1 MVVVLTTKGMKIM
14 LRMRLAAI
22 VAVITLIVVGLGGT
36 ASARDDHGWTVSTFS
51 DGPINFSI
59 VAGNGPNECPNLPAG
74 VTVTGSATIDHVVKS
89 RTDRGG
95 ILHVI
100 DKAESNGE
108 ATDGRNTYRYS
119 YDNVVWSRNSLADP
133 DTTAGIMTDLFILKL
148 RHRTVLRNGFIANAT
163 FGPGA
168 PGGLGF
174 HLDPIFAF
182 GDPFN
187 FPNGG
192 GRCDPI

>member
-1 MVVVLTTKGMKIM
+1 MTRKRLAMFVGVIATLVLTF
-14 LRMRLAAI
+14 
-22 VAVITLIVVGLGGT
+22 GGT
-36 ASARDDHGWTVSTFS
+36 ASARNDGDNGWTVSTFS

-59 VAGNGPNECPNLPAG
+59 VGGNGPNECPNLPAG
-74 VTVTGSATIDHVVKS
+74 VTVSGTAIIDHVVKS
-89 RTDRGG
+89 RVDRAG

-100 DKAESNGE
+100 DRAESNGV
-108 ATDGRNTYRYS
+108 ATNNGTTYRYS
-119 YDNVVWSRNSLADP
+119 YDNVVLAKNSLADP
-133 DTTAGIMTDLFILKL
+133 DTIVGIMIDAFTLKL
-148 RHRTVLRNGFIANAT
+148 QHQTVLRNGFIANGT

-174 HLDPIFAF
+174 YLVPIHEF

>member
-1 MVVVLTTKGMKIM
+1 MFVGMIATIVL
-14 LRMRLAAI
+14 AF
-22 VAVITLIVVGLGGT
+22 GGT
-36 ASARDDHGWTVSTFS
+36 ASAQNDDNHGWTVSTS
-51 DGPINFSI
+51 SEGPIPFTI

-74 VTVTGSATIDHVVKS
+74 VTVSGSAFINHVVKT
-89 RTDRGG
+89 RIDRGG

-100 DKAESNGE
+100 DRAESNGV
-108 ATDGRNTYRYS
+108 ATGNGNTYQYS
-119 YDNVVWSRNSLADP
+119 YDNVVRAKNSLSDQSTIVGTMKDAF
-133 DTTAGIMTDLFILKL
+133 TLKL
-148 RHRTVLRNGFIANAT
+148 GHRTVLHNGFLAHGT

-174 HLDPIFAF
+174 YLVPIYEF

>member
-1 MVVVLTTKGMKIM
+1 MANK
-14 LRMRLAAI
+14 RLAMFVGVIATLV
-22 VAVITLIVVGLGGT
+22 VAFGGT
-36 ASARDDHGWTVSTFS
+36 ASAHNDHDNGWTVSTFS
-51 DGPINFSI
+51 EGPIAFSI

-74 VTVTGSATIDHVVKS
+74 VTVTGSAIIDHVVKS
-89 RTDRGG
+89 RIDRGG
-95 ILHVI
+95 IKHVI
-100 DKAESNGE
+100 DRAESNGV
-108 ATDGRNTYRYS
+108 ATDNANKTYRYS
-119 YDNVVWSRNSLADP
+119 YDNVVRAKNSLADP
-133 DTTAGIMTDLFILKL
+133 DTIVGTMTDAFSLKL
-148 RHRTVLRNGFIANAT
+148 RHRTVLRNGFIANGT

-174 HLDPIFAF
+174 YLVPIAEF

>member
-1 MVVVLTTKGMKIM
+1 MAKK
-14 LRMRLAAI
+14 RLAMFVGV
-22 VAVITLIVVGLGGT
+22 VASFVFAFGGT
-36 ASARDDHGWTVSTFS
+36 ASAQNDDDHGWTVTTFS
-51 DGPINFSI
+51 EGPIPFSI

-74 VTVTGSATIDHVVKS
+74 VTVNGSAIIDHVVKT
-89 RTDRGG
+89 RIDRGG

-100 DKAESNGE
+100 DRAESSGV
-108 ATDGRNTYRYS
+108 ATDNGNTYQYS
-119 YDNVVWSRNSLADP
+119 YDNVVRAKNSLADP
-133 DTTAGIMTDLFILKL
+133 DTIVGTMTDAFILKL
-148 RHRTVLRNGFIANAT
+148 RHRTVLHNGFLAKGT

-174 HLDPIFAF
+174 YLVPIREF